1 MDTSSNRTKARS
13 RGETLESLEYEITC
27 PVCHDHFVDPKI
39 LPCCHYYCK
48 RCVHALVDTVGPG
61 KPISCPECRRKTM
74 LTSEDVEQL
83 VTVSIVRQLVEVMND
98 VVLGDDSQIGETEIV
113 RSSPVVIKRNPRVTS
128 TKARA
133 SICDSRFCAQHDIL
147 MKFFCFTCK
156 APVCSECFLS
166 SHENHPYEYV
176 SAVANMFR
184 ESIQEWADSLKELKD
199 TFERAQEQIG
209 TRTVEIERQSDLTA
223 SKIAEGFED
232 LSSCARRREAELTRT
247 LAELAES
254 KLKVIAEQKNT
265 LGSTACGLANYL
277 DAASTVLTSPS
288 NDYLVVA
295 THQTLL
301 EEGSYQRE
309 RCANL
314 TLEPTEVPNIC
325 ASLPNVDD
333 IVNACVSRSEVYLSE
348 VFGPGLGTVELGK
361 WVCFSVVPIVPLVKN
376 SSVRVSMTALL
387 DGGDVKIS
395 TTELPAGG
403 IEATYRPTTRGW
415 HRLCV
420 DVGGSPAEGSP
431 FSVLVTLP
439 LTRLKR
445 PVGKIVGVNCSH
457 GMAFNHKGM
466 MVVAELGANRVTIR
480 DRDGMNA
487 IELEGHRFNH
497 PWGVTTD
504 KEDNIYVSEEGAHCI
519 TKLTRDGKFVASA
532 AGQGDQGGQLNGP
545 RGLRMIDGKL
555 YVTERNNSRVQV
567 FDPVSLQP
575 LEVLSENM
583 PFLTTDVAASPLGY
597 LFVSG
602 TGSSAVK
609 VLSLK
614 THALLRSI
622 EHTDLQQPAGLF
634 YDVHQDLLHVA
645 DPGSGSVLL
654 FRSDGTFVAKFCDT
668 VAETGLLLPWNVAVD
683 SNGFVHVSD
692 TSNGQIL
699 VF

>member
-1 MDTSSNRTKARS
+1 
-13 RGETLESLEYEITC
+13 
-27 PVCHDHFVDPKI
+27 
-39 LPCCHYYCK
+39 
-48 RCVHALVDTVGPG
+48 
-61 KPISCPECRRKTM
+61 M

-156 APVCSECFLS
+156 ALVCSECFLS
-166 SHENHPYEYV
+166 SHEDHPYEYV
-176 SAVANMFR
+176 SAGR
-184 ESIQEWADSLKELKD
+184 EYVSGEYPGVGGLP
-199 TFERAQEQIG
+199 ERAEGHVRACPGADRNADGRNRAPVRLDRVEDSRGVRRPELMCAKTGSGADADAGRTRGEQ
-209 TRTVEIERQSDLTA
+209 
-223 SKIAEGFED
+223 AEGHRGAEEH
-232 LSSCARRREAELTRT
+232 ARGAGE
-247 LAELAES
+247 
-254 KLKVIAEQKNT
+254 
-265 LGSTACGLANYL
+265 
-277 DAASTVLTSPS
+277 
-288 NDYLVVA
+288 
-295 THQTLL
+295 
-301 EEGSYQRE
+301 
-309 RCANL
+309 
-314 TLEPTEVPNIC
+314 
-325 ASLPNVDD
+325 
-333 IVNACVSRSEVYLSE
+333 
-348 VFGPGLGTVELGK
+348 

-497 PWGVTTD
+497 PWGGD
-504 KEDNIYVSEEGAHCI
+504 Y
-519 TKLTRDGKFVASA
+519 
-532 AGQGDQGGQLNGP
+532 GQGG
-545 RGLRMIDGKL
+545 
-555 YVTERNNSRVQV
+555 
-567 FDPVSLQP
+567 
-575 LEVLSENM
+575 
-583 PFLTTDVAASPLGY
+583 TTS
-597 LFVSG
+597 
-602 TGSSAVK
+602 T
-609 VLSLK
+609 
-614 THALLRSI
+614 
-622 EHTDLQQPAGLF
+622 
-634 YDVHQDLLHVA
+634 
-645 DPGSGSVLL
+645 
-654 FRSDGTFVAKFCDT
+654 
-668 VAETGLLLPWNVAVD
+668 
-683 SNGFVHVSD
+683 
-692 TSNGQIL
+692 
-699 VF
+699 